1 MDFGLAVISPIKMKN
16 KLQKIA
22 VGLVLFG
29 SASCSFFQGSKKL
42 VKEDSYLYIRT
53 EAGFEEVMDSLKNKL
68 TDFEAFRKYA
78 ESKDLPEK
86 LKPGKYKLNE
96 SDSNKEIL
104 NRLISGSQEEVKLM
118 VKNEPTIFHLAS
130 SVSKK
135 IEADSAEIVQAIV
148 DWGKKKD
155 PNMTAETVK
164 IYFVPNTYH
173 YFWNTSG
180 EKFVE
185 KMTAEFDKV
194 WNEERQ
200 QKAAAMN
207 FTPLQVY
214 TLASIVQ
221 MEASKVDEQPKVA
234 QAYLNR
240 LAKDMRL
247 EADPTSIYAY
257 KLQNGFN
264 NKIQRVYYGHLAVA
278 SDYNTYKVKGLP
290 PAPICLPNTTAVDA
304 VLNPEEHPF
313 VYFCAD
319 PDRPGYHS
327 FTNSYAEHQKNAEK
341 YRNWLNQRGIK

>member
-1 MDFGLAVISPIKMKN
+1 MKN
-16 KLQKIA
+16 TTIYILL
-22 VGLVLFG
+22 GFLLV
-29 SASCSFFQGSKKL
+29 SISSCSFFQGSKKL
-42 VKEDSYLYIRT
+42 VKEDTYLYIRT
-53 EAGFEEVMDSLKNKL
+53 EAGFEEVMDSLKNKM
-68 TDFEAFRKYA
+68 TDLEAFRKYA

-180 EKFVE
+180 EKFVD

-304 VLNPEEHPF
+304 VLNPEEHPY

>member
-1 MDFGLAVISPIKMKN
+1 MKKIIKPF
-16 KLQKIA
+16 LL
-22 VGLVLFG
+22 GFSLFAF
-29 SASCSFFQGSKKL
+29 ASCSFFQGSKKL
-42 VKEDSYLYIRT
+42 VQEDTYLYIRT
-53 EAGFEEVMDSLKNKL
+53 GADFNEVMDSLSGKL
-68 TDFEAFRKYA
+68 KDIESFSKFAS
-78 ESKDLPEK
+78 SKDFAEK
-86 LKPGKYKLNE
+86 IKPGKYKLNE
-96 SDSNKEIL
+96 SDSNKELI
-104 NRLISGSQEEVKLM
+104 NRLISGSQEEVK
-118 VKNEPTIFHLAS
+118 VRIKNEPTIFHLAGA
-130 SVSKK
+130 VSKK
-135 IEADSAEIVQAIV
+135 IEADSAEIVKAIV
-148 DWGKKKD
+148 DWGIKKD

-164 IYFVPNTYH
+164 FYFVPNTYN

-180 EKFVE
+180 EKFVD
-185 KMTAEFDKV
+185 KMTVEFDKV

-200 QKAAAMN
+200 QKAKAMN

-240 LAKDMRL
+240 MAKDMRL

-257 KLQNGFN
+257 KLQNGFD
-264 NKIQRVYYGHLAVA
+264 NKIQRVYHGHLAIP
-278 SDYNTYKVKGLP
+278 SDYNTYRVKGLP

-327 FTNSYAEHQKNAEK
+327 FTNSFAEHERNAAK
-341 YRNWLNQRGIK
+341 YRKWLNDRGIK

>member
-1 MDFGLAVISPIKMKN
+1 MKKIIKPF
-16 KLQKIA
+16 LL
-22 VGLVLFG
+22 GFSLFAF
-29 SASCSFFQGSKKL
+29 ASCSFFQGSKKL
-42 VKEDSYLYIRT
+42 VKEDTYLYIRT
-53 EAGFEEVMDSLKNKL
+53 GADFNEVMDSLSGKL
-68 TDFEAFRKYA
+68 KDIESFSKFAS
-78 ESKDLPEK
+78 SKDFAEK
-86 LKPGKYKLNE
+86 IKPGKYKLNE
-96 SDSNKEIL
+96 SDSNKELI
-104 NRLISGSQEEVKLM
+104 NRLISGSQEEVK
-118 VKNEPTIFHLAS
+118 VRIKNEPTIFHLAGA
-130 SVSKK
+130 VSKK
-135 IEADSAEIVQAIV
+135 IEADSAEIVKAIV
-148 DWGKKKD
+148 DWGIKKD

-164 IYFVPNTYH
+164 FYFVPNTYN

-180 EKFVE
+180 EKFVD
-185 KMTAEFDKV
+185 KMTVEFDKV

-200 QKAAAMN
+200 QKAKAMN

-240 LAKDMRL
+240 MAKDMRL

-257 KLQNGFN
+257 KLQNGFD
-264 NKIQRVYYGHLAVA
+264 NKIQRVYHGHLAIP
-278 SDYNTYKVKGLP
+278 SDYNTYRVKGLP

-327 FTNSYAEHQKNAEK
+327 FTNSFAEHERNAAK
-341 YRNWLNQRGIK
+341 YRKWLNDRGIK

>member
-1 MDFGLAVISPIKMKN
+1 MKKIIKPF
-16 KLQKIA
+16 LL
-22 VGLVLFG
+22 GFSLFAF
-29 SASCSFFQGSKKL
+29 ASCSFFQGSKKL
-42 VKEDSYLYIRT
+42 VKEDTYLYIRT
-53 EAGFEEVMDSLKNKL
+53 GADFNEVMDSLSGKL
-68 TDFEAFRKYA
+68 KEIESFSKFAS
-78 ESKDLPEK
+78 SKDFAEK
-86 LKPGKYKLNE
+86 IKPGKYKLNE
-96 SDSNKEIL
+96 SDSNKELI
-104 NRLISGSQEEVKLM
+104 NRLISGSQEEVK
-118 VKNEPTIFHLAS
+118 VRIKNEPTIFHLAGA
-130 SVSKK
+130 VSKK
-135 IEADSAEIVQAIV
+135 IEADSAEIVKAIV
-148 DWGKKKD
+148 DWGIKKD

-164 IYFVPNTYH
+164 FYFVPNTYN

-180 EKFVE
+180 EKFVD
-185 KMTAEFDKV
+185 KMTVEFDKV

-200 QKAAAMN
+200 QKAKAMN

-240 LAKDMRL
+240 MAKDMRL

-257 KLQNGFN
+257 KLQNGFD
-264 NKIQRVYYGHLAVA
+264 NKIQRVYHGHLAIP
-278 SDYNTYKVKGLP
+278 SDYNTYRVKGLP

-327 FTNSYAEHQKNAEK
+327 FTNSFAEHERNAAK
-341 YRNWLNQRGIK
+341 YRKWLNDRGIK

>member
-1 MDFGLAVISPIKMKN
+1 MKKIIKPFLLGIS
-16 KLQKIA
+16 
-22 VGLVLFG
+22 LFAF
-29 SASCSFFQGSKKL
+29 ASCSFFQGSKKL
-42 VKEDSYLYIRT
+42 VKEDTYLYIRT
-53 EAGFEEVMDSLKNKL
+53 GADFNEVMDSLSGKL
-68 TDFEAFRKYA
+68 KDIESFSKFAS
-78 ESKDLPEK
+78 SKDFAEK
-86 LKPGKYKLNE
+86 IKPGKYKLNE
-96 SDSNKEIL
+96 SDSNKELI
-104 NRLISGSQEEVKLM
+104 NRLISGSQEEVK
-118 VKNEPTIFHLAS
+118 VRIKNEPTIFHLAGA
-130 SVSKK
+130 VSKK
-135 IEADSAEIVQAIV
+135 IEADSAEIVKAIV
-148 DWGKKKD
+148 DWGIKKD

-164 IYFVPNTYH
+164 FYFVPNTYN

-180 EKFVE
+180 EKFVD
-185 KMTAEFDKV
+185 KMTVEFDKV

-200 QKAAAMN
+200 QKAKAMN

-240 LAKDMRL
+240 MAKDMRL

-257 KLQNGFN
+257 KLQNGFD
-264 NKIQRVYYGHLAVA
+264 NKIQRVYHGHLAIP
-278 SDYNTYKVKGLP
+278 SDYNTYRVKGLP

-327 FTNSYAEHQKNAEK
+327 FTNSFAEHERNAAK
-341 YRNWLNQRGIK
+341 YRKWLNDRGIK

>member
-1 MDFGLAVISPIKMKN
+1 MKKIIKPIFLGISFLA
-16 KLQKIA
+16 LT
-22 VGLVLFG
+22 
-29 SASCSFFQGSKKL
+29 SCNFFAGSKKM

-53 EAGFEEVMDSLKNKL
+53 GAGFDEVMDSLSGKIK
-68 TDFEAFRKYA
+68 DIEAFKKYA
-78 ESKDLPEK
+78 LSKDLGEN
-86 LKPGKYKLNE
+86 LKPGKYKLNT
-96 SDSNKEIL
+96 SDSNNEII
-104 NRLISGSQEEVKLM
+104 NRILSGTQEEVKLM
-118 VKNEPTIFHLAS
+118 IKNEPTIFHLAS

-135 IEADSAEIVQAIV
+135 IEADSAEIVQAII
-148 DWGKKKD
+148 DWGMKKD
-155 PNMTAETVK
+155 PHINAETVK
-164 IYFVPNTYH
+164 IYFVPNTYN
-173 YFWNTSG
+173 YFWPTTG

-185 KMTAEFDKV
+185 KMVKEFDKV

-200 QKAAAMN
+200 QKAEAMN

-257 KLQNGFN
+257 KLQNGFH
-264 NKIQRVYYGHLAVA
+264 NKIQRVYSGHLATP
-278 SDYNTYKVKGLP
+278 SDYNTYRVKGLP

-304 VLNPEEHPF
+304 VLNPENHPF

-327 FTNSYAEHQKNAEK
+327 FTNDYEEHKRNAEK

>member
-1 MDFGLAVISPIKMKN
+1 MKKSIKPFLVGIGFLA
-16 KLQKIA
+16 LT
-22 VGLVLFG
+22 
-29 SASCSFFQGSKKL
+29 SCNFFTGSKKL

-53 EAGFEEVMDSLKNKL
+53 GANLDEVMDSLSSKMDDIETFK
-68 TDFEAFRKYA
+68 KYA
-78 ESKDLPEK
+78 LSKDLGEN
-86 LKPGKYKLNE
+86 LKPGKYKLNQ
-96 SDSNKEIL
+96 SDSNSEI
-104 NRLISGSQEEVKLM
+104 IEKIVSGQQEEVKLM
-118 VKNEPTIFHLAS
+118 IKNEPTIFHLAG

-148 DWGKKKD
+148 DWGMKKD

-173 YFWNTSG
+173 YFWPTTG
-180 EKFVE
+180 EKFVD
-185 KMTAEFDKV
+185 KMIKEFEKV

-221 MEASKVDEQPKVA
+221 MEASKTDEQPKVA

-264 NKIQRVYYGHLAVA
+264 NKIQRVYSGHLAVP
-278 SDYNTYKVKGLP
+278 SDYNTYRVKGLP
-290 PAPICLPNTTAVDA
+290 PAPICLPNTSAVDA
-304 VLNPEEHPF
+304 VLKPEAHPY

-327 FTNSYAEHQKNAEK
+327 FTNDYAEHERNAEK
-341 YRNWLNQRGIK
+341 YRNWLNARGIK